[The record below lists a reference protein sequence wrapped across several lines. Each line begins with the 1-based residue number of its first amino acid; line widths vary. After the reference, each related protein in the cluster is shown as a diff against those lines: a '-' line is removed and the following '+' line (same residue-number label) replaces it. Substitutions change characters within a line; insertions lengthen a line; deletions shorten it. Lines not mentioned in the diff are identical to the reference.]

1 MTKVLRKL
9 YGRDQPWM
17 NVLSIGDSTVERA
30 AVMEIM
36 QLEDEVQ
43 EAEQAYYELNMLLT
57 TAECKLQRAHWE
69 TRCLRKEE
77 GATHSEEFATLSD
90 QYAAEIAKLD
100 EQFTACGYQDY
111 QGKHHLRA
119 FAKETG
125 KQVFFFRHCIRS
137 TGEEVKGVDGFHF
150 AKNFTNLPLPN
161 WETPTKWSSLSSS
174 LALSIN
180 PDPSGVPRWRVDL
193 VVLGS

>member
-100 EQFTACGYQDY
+100 E
-111 QGKHHLRA
+111 HHGLRVSGLSRQA
-119 FAKETG
+119 PFEG
-125 KQVFFFRHCIRS
+125 FRKRNWQAGLFLSALYSFHGRG
-137 TGEEVKGVDGFHF
+137 GE
-150 AKNFTNLPLPN
+150 
-161 WETPTKWSSLSSS
+161 
-174 LALSIN
+174 
-180 PDPSGVPRWRVDL
+180 RR
-193 VVLGS
+193 